1 MKGFQRITAPLAQ
14 KSAVALGFFDGVH
27 LGHRAVL
34 GAAARCAA
42 EQELLACAF
51 TFAADSVPVKQGVP
65 LSYLYTDTQKAEL
78 MQDCGIQGVYCP
90 AFSELCGLDG
100 EAFCRQ
106 VLVELLHAQ
115 EVFCGGDFRFGAKA
129 AWNID
134 SCGNSAASSGS
145 ACIRSH
151 RCSAAE
157 RKFPP
162 PRSGRRSVPESRNRQ
177 RICWA
182 CPITS
187 AAELS
192 TGQHWDEPSSPDDQH
207 SLCSRTAGAAVW
219 RVCFTDAHSAGQLRF
234 HYGYWSQAHC
244 QRSTAAGGRNVSA
257 ALFRRPVRTAL
268 SGGIAAFSAGRAEIP
283 RCGQPVP
290 ADRTGSETVPGM
302 AETT

>member
-78 MQDCGIQGVYCP
+78 MQDCGIHGVYCP

-134 SCGNSAASSGS
+134 SLREFGSQFGFGVHQVAPVLCGGEKIS
-145 ACIRSH
+145 
-151 RCSAAE
+151 
-157 RKFPP
+157 
-162 PRSGRRSVPESRNRQ
+162 
-177 RICWA
+177 
-182 CPITS
+182 
-187 AAELS
+187 
-192 TGQHWDEPSSPDDQH
+192 
-207 SLCSRTAGAAVW
+207 
-219 RVCFTDAHSAGQLRF
+219 
-234 HYGYWSQAHC
+234 
-244 QRSTAAGGRNVSA
+244 STAIRQAIRAGK
-257 ALFRRPVRTAL
+257 P
-268 SGGIAAFSAGRAEIP
+268 
-283 RCGQPVP
+283 
-290 ADRTGSETVPGM
+290 
-302 AETT
+302 